1 MINSRFSIQC
11 AVAYSVAF
19 FQFLATPSSTFASG
33 QEGHGGNAIVCFSD
47 AETAT
52 EIRRQPMEN
61 RAVPTN
67 MLSHIVSIK
76 ALDLYGA
83 ENRIGSLDAIGG
95 LPVSLIQPRE
105 SESNT
110 EYLLRIARRF
120 DNTIPLLSRI
130 IHEGIEKLSSSTTE
144 YEGDA
149 EIAGIAQ
156 VFDVGNLPYVIESE
170 KCILATLARQ
180 SGSMADGT
188 LRLDLDGRLM
198 NHPAHSDFSRK
209 VILLHEIFYAWG
221 RDRNQSDSGPT
232 RELVSK
238 VIQTRIRRDEIT
250 NFLTALKFAV
260 VNDSDL
266 YVERRFDRDLLFALQ
281 HADLSVQGILKA
293 RDFDS
298 FTAENSGP
306 NGAYTL
312 FKNGESR
319 HRILI
324 ERENAIG
331 RELFWDRSDSRRSRQ
346 LKSELDGIHAEV
358 RIQEK
363 RMKPIANEVNRLE
376 GIRNQAY
383 ERLSVSTTDLNHWAS
398 ETLLP
403 QIDTKIAGRCLGS
416 SEDVESWLSSIR
428 AAAEDYLRAD
438 PLRTG
443 RKVPVQATHLAP
455 ICDDY
460 FLPVFP

>member
-1 MINSRFSIQC
+1 MIHSRFSKKC
-11 AVAYSVAF
+11 GLAYSIAF
-19 FQFLATPSSTFASG
+19 VQILVLPSSTYASG
-33 QEGHGGNAIVCFSD
+33 QEGHGGNAIVCFKD
-47 AETAT
+47 AKTAA

-61 RAVPTN
+61 RAIPTN
-67 MLSHIVSIK
+67 ALSNIVSIK

-83 ENRIGSLDAIGG
+83 EKRIGSLDAIGG
-95 LPVSLIQPRE
+95 LPVSLVQPGK

-110 EYLLRIARRF
+110 DYLLRIAHRF
-120 DNTIPLLSRI
+120 DNSIPLLSRI

-144 YEGDA
+144 YDGDA

-238 VIQTRIRRDEIT
+238 VIQTQIRRDEIT
-250 NFLTALKFAV
+250 NFLTTLKFAD
-260 VNDSDL
+260 VNDTDL
-266 YVERRFDRDLLFALQ
+266 YFERRFDRDLLFALKN
-281 HADLSVQGILKA
+281 ADLPVQGILKA
-293 RDFDS
+293 KDFNS

-306 NGAYTL
+306 TGAYTL
-312 FKNGESR
+312 FKNGVSR
-319 HRILI
+319 LQKLN
-324 ERENAIG
+324 ERANTIG
-331 RELFWDRSDSRRSRQ
+331 RELFWAGSDSMKSRR
-346 LKSELDGIHAEV
+346 LKSELDEIHTEV
-358 RIQEK
+358 RLQEK
-363 RMKPIANEVNRLE
+363 RIKLLANEVNRLE
-376 GIRNQAY
+376 RIRNQAY
-383 ERLSVSTTDLNHWAS
+383 ERLSESTSDLNHWAS
-398 ETLLP
+398 GTLLS
-403 QIDTKIAGRCLGS
+403 QI
-416 SEDVESWLSSIR
+416 EDVGTWLESIR
-428 AAAEDYLRAD
+428 AAAEDYLQAD

-443 RKVPVQATHLAP
+443 RSAPVQATHLAP
-455 ICDDY
+455 ICGDY
-460 FLPVFP
+460 FLPVFQEPFTMDRETVY